1 MVLKDIP
8 GLVTQQF
15 ANLEIAIEIA
25 DIAIFYMVIFH
36 SKLLVY
42 EGNTHTCPESHAK
55 KWSKHPNKWL
65 GPRNE

>member
-15 ANLEIAIEIA
+15 ANLEIPIEIA
-25 DIAIFYMVIFH
+25 DKAIFYMLIFH

-42 EGNTHTCPESHAK
+42 EGNTHMPRIPRK
-55 KWSKHPNKWL
+55 KMIKTPQ
-65 GPRNE
+65 

>member
-55 KWSKHPNKWL
+55 K
-65 GPRNE
+65 